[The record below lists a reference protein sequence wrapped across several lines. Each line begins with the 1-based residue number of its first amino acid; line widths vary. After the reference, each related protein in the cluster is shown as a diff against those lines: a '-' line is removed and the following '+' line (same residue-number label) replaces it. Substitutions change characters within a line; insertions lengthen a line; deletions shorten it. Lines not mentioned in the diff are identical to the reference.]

1 MAGKVGVMAQPVVS
15 RTQRRIERKQL
26 VLVFVLTLAVAVA
39 SFVLGV
45 MFAERG
51 GSLTGLAADAQKPKP
66 PMAIQIVPPPAAA
79 GAAEKNDQLTF
90 YENLPKGN
98 QAPLGSGINLPPAQP
113 KPVAVDKPQQAVKP
127 ALASAPD
134 SVAPASQPKPAAVP
148 VIAGE
153 GAFVVQIASF
163 RSSEEANLL
172 ADRLKSHR
180 LATFVELADLGEK
193 GRWYRVL
200 AGPYAN
206 RQGAE
211 QAAGLVQEKE
221 RLSALVRQR

>member
-1 MAGKVGVMAQPVVS
+1 MAQPVVS

-51 GSLTGLAADAQKPKP
+51 GSLTGLAVDAEKPKL
-66 PMAIQIVPPPAAA
+66 PMAIQIVPPPPAA
-79 GAAEKNDQLTF
+79 GSAEKNDQLTF

-113 KPVAVDKPQQAVKP
+113 GPVSVDKPQKVVRP
-127 ALASAPD
+127 ALAVTPD
-134 SVAPASQPKPAAVP
+134 PVAPAPQPKPAAVP
-148 VIAGE
+148 VMAGE
-153 GAFVVQIASF
+153 GPFVVQIASF
-163 RSSEEANLL
+163 RTGEEANLL
-172 ADRLKSHR
+172 ADRLKSYQ
-180 LATFVELADLGEK
+180 LTTFIEFADLGEK